1 MLVAITAVGGI
12 LRFQAA
18 ADPSQHLSSDE
29 QAYAKIAFALSQGGV
44 YGQGSQDNAVHWPPG
59 APFLFAAAQELDPQP
74 RAGDRWEIAAGYRA
88 QALVGTLLMPATFLL
103 VFLLAGTVPGL
114 LAAGLV
120 AVYPPLIEASSDLLS
135 EPLGALLITCA
146 MAVVM
151 LALRR
156 PVWWR
161 LIAAGV
167 LLGAAVLT
175 RADLI
180 LVPAI
185 AGVVVGAAL
194 WARERR
200 RVGRAD
206 DAPGADGEPSS
217 PASVPSRAGLL
228 AGARGVAL
236 LGLGCLLLVGPWS
249 AYASD
254 REGHFVP
261 VSDGGPSNLFIGTF
275 LPGDGGLTGTK
286 HALADQTRARFPE
299 LAGEKPFRLP
309 MPKVLIT
316 VRERRPG
323 LTRDDAL
330 RAAGMENLRRYALGE
345 PVAFAGMMARKVE
358 RLWLHYTVGAFQDE
372 RAWIRVV
379 HVGIV
384 VLALVGL
391 VGAAARRRGGAGL
404 WVLGLTLLYIT
415 ALNAVLVSEPRH
427 NLAVMPLVVAAGVA
441 GLAAALR
448 GAPPPAA
455 LRTLRSPT
463 APGRGLPGPH
473 RGPAGRS
480 RPGSGRNA
488 GGAGAPDRA

>member
-59 APFLFAAAQELDPQP
+59 APVLFAAAQELDPQP
-74 RAGDRWEIAAGYRA
+74 TVGDRWEIPAGYRA
-88 QALVGTLLMPATFLL
+88 QALVGTLLLPATFLL

-120 AVYPPLIEASSDLLS
+120 ALYPPLIEASSDLLS

-146 MAVVM
+146 MAAVM

-156 PVWWR
+156 PVWWL
-161 LIAAGV
+161 LIAAGA

-200 RVGRAD
+200 RVGRD
-206 DAPGADGEPSS
+206 DASTADGEPSTS
-217 PASVPSRAGLL
+217 ASVPARAGLL

-261 VSDGGPSNLFIGTF
+261 VSNGGPSNLFIGTF

-309 MPKVLIT
+309 MPKVLVT
-316 VRERRPG
+316 VRERRPD
-323 LTRDDAL
+323 LARDEAL

-345 PVAFAGMMARKVE
+345 PVAFAGMMVRKVE

-391 VGAAARRRGGAGL
+391 LAAAARRRGGAGL

-448 GAPPPAA
+448 AARPPAA
-455 LRTLRSPT
+455 LGRMARG
-463 APGRGLPGPH
+463 AGRGPRVTP
-473 RGPAGRS
+473 R
-480 RPGSGRNA
+480 
-488 GGAGAPDRA
+488 